1 MNLNTLNYLI
11 KNAEEIIIESAEE
24 NGLNAENVLGVANQV
39 VGEKSTQNLSGKQRF
54 LFEKA
59 ILPLIENVPCIG
71 WFDEFD
77 GDDGSNFD
85 CPNMI
90 EERRLTHCYQEQNM
104 LCESCEEEENYRAAK
119 KSDYMRD

>member
-24 NGLNAENVLGVANQV
+24 NGLIAENVLGVANQV

-59 ILPLIENVPCIG
+59 ILPLIENVPCKG
-71 WFDEFD
+71 W
-77 GDDGSNFD
+77 
-85 CPNMI
+85 
-90 EERRLTHCYQEQNM
+90 
-104 LCESCEEEENYRAAK
+104 
-119 KSDYMRD
+119 